1 MKDIERRNYKNEI
14 RSVDENSRT
23 VEGYAA
29 IYNSDSEDMGFIERI
44 APGAFD
50 GVIEISDVFALLN
63 HNEERGVLARS
74 KYGNGSLTLT
84 LDERGLKYS
93 FEAPNTALGDEL
105 LESLKRGDIDS
116 SSFTFSIDS
125 EEWQNIGTATAE
137 RWVRTIKKV
146 RKLYD
151 VSPVYTPAYNA
162 TSCYA
167 RALDGLAL
175 QRQAVEMARQNE
187 QFKEIENKY

>member
-23 VEGYAA
+23 IEGYAA

-116 SSFTFSIDS
+116 SSFAFTIDS
-125 EEWQNIGTATAE
+125 EEWQNIGTASAE

-167 RALDGLAL
+167 RALDGLAE

-187 QFKEIENKY
+187 QLKAIENKY